1 MDAGTHRITRVATM
15 LVGLLI
21 AVAAIAPAA
30 HADAYDPADWS
41 PSIWS
46 DQADYA
52 PGALVTLNGANWQPG
67 EAVNIVVNDDA
78 GQTWSRNVNV
88 TAGAAGTITDSFN
101 LPDYFVAA
109 YSVRATGASGAVAT
123 TSFTDGNVDYGTTR
137 VPAASFQSVTAGQAF
152 NFNINADQQGGGA
165 APVVDA
171 LDVGNGATNDCGTT
185 TNPMPAS
192 WLSITS
198 PPLPKT
204 ITGPTTFA
212 LRAQP
217 PANATLGDYRAQ
229 VKFHTSAGGSGSGFV
244 LCLRVT
250 SPDSTPPSITP
261 NVTGTLGNNGWYT
274 SNVSLTWTVND
285 PESTVTS
292 TSGCGPTS
300 ITADQ
305 AATTYTCSATSTGGA
320 ASNSV
325 TIKRDATAPAVTV
338 ALDRAADHNGWY
350 NHAVGYGVSAS
361 NDATSGIALWEAGGN
376 YNGPDSAGASVSRS
390 FP

>member
-101 LPDYFVAA
+101 LPDFFVAA

-198 PPLPKT
+198 PTLPKT

-217 PANATLGDYRAQ
+217 PANA
-229 VKFHTSAGGSGSGFV
+229 
-244 LCLRVT
+244 
-250 SPDSTPPSITP
+250 
-261 NVTGTLGNNGWYT
+261 TGTLGNNGWYT

-300 ITADQ
+300 ITTDQ